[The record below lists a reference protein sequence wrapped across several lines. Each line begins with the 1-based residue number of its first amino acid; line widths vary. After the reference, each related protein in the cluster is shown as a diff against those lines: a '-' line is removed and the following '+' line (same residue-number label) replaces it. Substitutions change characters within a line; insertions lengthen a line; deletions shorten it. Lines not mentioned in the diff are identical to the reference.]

1 VNRLVRNF
9 WAIKLA
15 FPLMNAR
22 GNTLA
27 KEGGKVNPY
36 NPSAA
41 PKDRTQHFVV
51 WADVILNAS
60 SRII

>member
-51 WADVILNAS
+51 WADVI
-60 SRII
+60 